1 MIIAFP
7 LDHAQRFLVL
17 GRDDATLLYQSGL
30 RVGIVAIGAD
40 NRPYSTEVPIYRLQL
55 AFGKRAGA
63 GQSARLAPSPRGED
77 DEKLTAFFGPDMTPC
92 A

>member
-7 LDHAQRFLVL
+7 LDRDTCLSVL
-17 GRDDATLLYQSGL
+17 GRDDAKLVRQSGL
-30 RVGIVAIGAD
+30 NCDVACLDVTG
-40 NRPYSTEVPIYRLQL
+40 RPFVTTIPIYRLRL
-55 AFGKRAGA
+55 GKRAGA